1 MFVYNEDNACHTRRG
16 HLLSARWLGW
26 NVRNRY
32 LAADRLHLHAREDR
46 EFFASLSKL
55 SRPSRMQMCWCRR
68 AQGTRETRHSCPVQ
82 VVFHQMIF
90 SCRCTECV
98 PFIGSGGRRR
108 RRRAEGRA
116 VEEEVVGEEVSERVR
131 IIGWSWMSLSSSLRK
146 AGHCQSFVRLF
157 SRPGTTPK
165 AEVESIMEPGPGLS
179 HRATR
184 QSNSKRGRSRWRGE
198 ERSEVVG
205 GGRMNRMGRGGEH
218 WQAIGSDRL
227 PFDLVGSAKR
237 LLRSPS

>member
-1 MFVYNEDNACHTRRG
+1 VLVQTCPGYTR
-16 HLLSARWLGW
+16 
-26 NVRNRY
+26 
-32 LAADRLHLHAREDR
+32 DKT
-46 EFFASLSKL
+46 FL
-55 SRPSRMQMCWCRR
+55 SRPGRVPSNDILVSLHGVCSVYRVRR
-68 AQGTRETRHSCPVQ
+68 TETGT
-82 VVFHQMIF
+82 
-90 SCRCTECV
+90 
-98 PFIGSGGRRR
+98 
-108 RRRAEGRA
+108 RRAEGRA